1 MLPDYCLKKMTNATH
16 TGRMSFIITVTRNL
30 FACRTSAALL
40 AALLQY
46 PAFFCC
52 TPVPAPAKRI
62 AAGEYIDVFFFDTLS
77 PQYLDSYQRLKA
89 DDVLYAM
96 SSVGPKRVV
105 ALSVGS
111 KDAMTWADIRTYA
124 DLCKYSF
131 SLKEDSPGKPLMASE
146 GILGDGISRVVDLQM
161 RTSLARVV
169 LGSVACDFS
178 DTPYTGQGFDNRLI
192 YMQYA
197 GVEARPFGPGH
208 EIPLSTINQGW
219 LDSAAVMSFPRPDM
233 LLQSG
238 LGTIWRQRIKEER
251 EFWCYG
257 NDVDSSALGRPVTR
271 IVLDGYVGEHHCY
284 YPIELPR
291 LKAGHTMRL
300 DVTILRMGTPDP
312 DFPAGGDMIK
322 LETRTA
328 PWIIR
333 DEREETF

>member
-1 MLPDYCLKKMTNATH
+1 
-16 TGRMSFIITVTRNL
+16 MSFLITVIRNL
-30 FACRTSAALL
+30 FARRPSAAIL

-52 TPVPAPAKRI
+52 TPLPAPAKRI

-89 DDVLYAM
+89 SDVLYAM

-124 DLCKYSF
+124 DLCKYRF
-131 SLKEDSPGKPLMASE
+131 SLKEDSPQRPLMAGEAVLDS
-146 GILGDGISRVVDLQM
+146 GLSRVADLQM
-161 RTSLARVV
+161 RTSLAKVV
-169 LGSVACDFS
+169 LGSIACDFS
-178 DTPYTGQGFDNRLI
+178 DTPYTGQGFNNKLI

-197 GVEARPFGPGH
+197 GVEARPFGPGNGL
-208 EIPLSTINQGW
+208 PLSTVNQGW

-238 LGTIWRQRIKEER
+238 LGNIWRQRVKEDR

-257 NDVDSSALGRPVTR
+257 NEVDSSALGRPVTR
-271 IVLDGYVGEHHCY
+271 IVLEGYVGEHHCY

-291 LKAGHTMRL
+291 LRAGETMRL
-300 DVTILRMGTPDP
+300 DVTLKRMGTPDP
-312 DFPAGGDMIK
+312 DIPACGDIIM
-322 LETRTA
+322 LETHIV
-328 PWIIR
+328 PWDIR
-333 DEREETF
+333 ESREEIF